1 MIRVL
6 LGHRGTLL
14 RGALAA
20 VLSREDDLQVV
31 AELAEAE
38 QVLPAVERERPDVLV
53 LDGRMP
59 TEIGVDEVS
68 QQRPAVLVLVDRRAS
83 IAANVALVRLA
94 PRIGLLATDV
104 SPAELV
110 VAVRQIA
117 RGRPVLDLELAMAA
131 LRADQNPLTG
141 RECEVLRMVT
151 TGATAQEI
159 AHKLCLSAGTVRNH
173 LSHILNKTDSRS
185 RIEAVRK
192 AEEAGWI

>member
-1 MIRVL
+1 
-6 LGHRGTLL
+6 LL